1 MDALLLTEEM
11 FMKLTKEQSWDLFKG
26 LKEMVL
32 KFDEIN
38 EKLAKIP
45 ALETRVDEL
54 EPSLLVS
61 QNAMSLLQK
70 ELAKEKKSNIQRTQY
85 GRLENAEIS
94 GIPAAVADDQLEQTV
109 VDMAAAVGVQFKK
122 RDIAAC
128 HRLRGAR
135 KDTIIRFPNRKH
147 ADALLSSAPKFKDI
161 DLSNLLGKDHA
172 PIYVNISLTPELR
185 RMRWAAK
192 CMKTAGLVERFGV
205 TRRGVYVQ
213 AEVDGEK
220 HPVFIDSDL
229 ECFLRDDVH
238 LHVVLYGDESEAPAE
253 V

>member
-32 KFDEIN
+32 KFEEIN
-38 EKLAKIP
+38 DKLAKIP
-45 ALETRVDEL
+45 ALEARVDEL
-54 EPSLLVS
+54 EASLLVS
-61 QNAMSLLQK
+61 QNATALLQK
-70 ELAKEKKSNIQRTQY
+70 ELAKEKKSNIQRAQY
-85 GRLENAEIS
+85 GRLENVEIS
-94 GIPAAVADDQLEQTV
+94 GIPDTVADDQLEQTV

-135 KDTIIRFPNRKH
+135 KDTIVRFPNRKH
-147 ADALLSSAPKFKDI
+147 ADALISSAPKFKNI
-161 DLSNLLGKDHA
+161 DLSNVLGQAHA
-172 PIYVNISLTPELR
+172 AIYVNVSLTPELR
-185 RMRWAAK
+185 RMRWVAK
-192 CMKTAGLVERFGV
+192 CMKSAGLIARFGV

-213 AEVDGEK
+213 AEEDGEK
-220 HPVFIDSDL
+220 HPVFIDADL
-229 ECFLRDDVH
+229 ERFLDDGVP
-238 LHVVLYGDESEAPAE
+238 LHVVLYGDEAEAPAE